1 MSTLTKLWKK
11 LIPTFVND
19 FEGFIISV
27 EEVTEECG
35 GNIDR
40 TRIRIG
46 A

>member
-1 MSTLTKLWKK
+1 MSTLRRLWKK

-19 FEGFIISV
+19 LEEFMISV
-27 EEVTEECG
+27 EEVTKECG